1 MIRFYERD
9 TSVPIDLEVLTVS
22 ELTFVTR
29 PQMPE
34 KPRPIVI
41 IGAGGIVND
50 AHLPA
55 YRKACFSV
63 AGIFDV
69 DAARAERTATA
80 FEIPKV
86 YQSLDEAVNSAPHDA
101 VFDVAVPASAIP
113 DILPHLPE
121 RAGVLIQK
129 PMGENQRQARI
140 ILDLCHAKNFKAGIN
155 FQLRY
160 APFVLAARSMI
171 EQGAIGQLHDMEV
184 RVTAYTPWHLW
195 TFLESVPFAEI
206 IYHSIHYI
214 DLVRSFL
221 GDPKGVYAKS
231 VRHPK
236 ASRIDGTSSDYALD
250 YGDFMRSVITTN
262 HHHEYGPK
270 HQESYVKWEGSQG
283 AIIGLMGVMLD
294 YPRGVPDQLEYCLLR
309 DGKQPEWIS
318 VPLPG
323 NWFPDAFMGT
333 MASLQCYV
341 EGSSESMGT
350 SVDDAYHTMCVV
362 EAACQSSLSGGVP
375 FAPHE
380 D

>member
-1 MIRFYERD
+1 MR
-9 TSVPIDLEVLTVS
+9 

-29 PQMPE
+29 PPMPE
-34 KPRPIVI
+34 QSRPIVV

-55 YRKACFSV
+55 YRKAGFSV
-63 AGIFDV
+63 AGIFDI
-69 DAARAERTATA
+69 DQARAQRTASA
-80 FEIPKV
+80 FEISRV
-86 YQSLDEAVNSAPHDA
+86 YHSLNEAVNSAPLGA
-101 VFDVAVPASAIP
+101 VYDIAVPAASIL
-113 DILPHLPE
+113 DILPHLPDG
-121 RAGVLIQK
+121 AGALIQK
-129 PMGENQRQARI
+129 PMGENLVTARAI
-140 ILDLCHAKNFKAGIN
+140 RDLCRAKDLKAGIN

-160 APFVLAARSMI
+160 APFVLAARSII
-171 EQGAIGQLHDMEV
+171 EQGAIGELHDMEV

-195 TFLESVPFAEI
+195 TFLETVPFAEI
-206 IYHSIHYI
+206 IYHSIHYL

-231 VRHPK
+231 VKHPK
-236 ASRIDGTSSDYALD
+236 AMRIDGTSGDYALD
-250 YGDFMRSVITTN
+250 YGDFVRSVITTN

-270 HQESYVKWEGSQG
+270 HQESYIKWEGSQG
-283 AIIGLMGVMLD
+283 AIFGLMGVMLD

-333 MASLQCYV
+333 MASLQRYV
-341 EGSSESMGT
+341 EGNSESMDT
-350 SVDDAYHTMCVV
+350 SVDDAYRTMSLV
-362 EAACQSSLSGGVP
+362 EAACQSSKSGGVP
-375 FAPHE
+375 FVPHA

>member
-1 MIRFYERD
+1 M
-9 TSVPIDLEVLTVS
+9 S

-29 PQMPE
+29 PLMPE
-34 KPRPIVI
+34 KPRPIVM

-55 YRKACFSV
+55 YRKAGFKV

-69 DAARAERTATA
+69 DSAKAQRTANA
-80 FEIPKV
+80 FEIPQV
-86 YQSLDEAVNSAPHDA
+86 YLSIDEAVNSAPQGA
-101 VFDVAVPASAIP
+101 VYDIAVPAGAIP
-113 DILPHLPE
+113 DVLPHLPDGSG
-121 RAGVLIQK
+121 ALIQK
-129 PMGENQRQARI
+129 PMGENQQAARA
-140 ILDLCHAKNFKAGIN
+140 ILDLCHAKNLKAGIN

-160 APFVLAARSMI
+160 APFVLAARSII
-171 EQGAIGQLHDMEV
+171 EQDAIGQLHDMEV

-195 TFLESVPFAEI
+195 TFLESVPFAEV

-214 DLVRSFL
+214 DLMRAFL

-231 VRHPK
+231 VKHPK

-250 YGDFMRSVITTN
+250 YGDFTRSVITTN

-270 HQESYVKWEGSQG
+270 HQESYIKWEGSQG
-283 AIIGLMGVMLD
+283 AIFGLMGVMMN
-294 YPRGVPDQLEYCLLR
+294 YPRGVPDQLEYCLLQ

-323 NWFPDAFMGT
+323 NWFPDAFIGT
-333 MASLQCYV
+333 MASLQCYF
-341 EGSSESMGT
+341 EGSSDCMDT
-350 SVDDAYHTMCVV
+350 SVDDAYHTMSLV
-362 EAACQSSLSGGVP
+362 EAACQSSQSGGVP
-375 FAPHE
+375 FVPHA

>member
-1 MIRFYERD
+1 MR
-9 TSVPIDLEVLTVS
+9 

-55 YRKACFSV
+55 YRKACFDV
-63 AGIFDV
+63 EGIFDV

-86 YQSLDEAVNSAPHDA
+86 YRSLDEAVNSAPQDA

-113 DILPHLPE
+113 DILPHLPDG
-121 RAGVLIQK
+121 AGVLIQK

-140 ILDLCHAKNFKAGIN
+140 ILDLCHAKNFRAGIN

-160 APFVLAARSMI
+160 APFVLAARSII

-214 DLVRSFL
+214 DLMRSFL
-221 GDPKGVYAKS
+221 GNPKGVYAKS

-309 DGKQPEWIS
+309 EGKQPEWIS

-333 MASLQCYV
+333 MASLQRYV